1 MNSLWRYEQEDYV
14 SQFFQIHPE
23 NPQQRLIR
31 QAVEIIRNLRTLR
44 DQTALGLPPAGLE
57 QEAVERLTAAGFDA
71 AVVFRD
77 YGNRVGVWRLMDVF
91 DRFDLRCTVSLS
103 MAVLDMYPDIA
114 EAMLARRWEFMSHG
128 LYNTRYHWNMSEEE
142 EAQKT
147 YNIKEALKT
156 SKQVFL
162 ICFELPFKRKI
173 VLENHIQ
180 FDSVFEEIFSP
191 PPELL

>member
-1 MNSLWRYEQEDYV
+1 MLKGIFVTMKTAVYIMIFLFVSFLSLPT
-14 SQFFQIHPE
+14 I
-23 NPQQRLIR
+23 
-31 QAVEIIRNLRTLR
+31 
-44 DQTALGLPPAGLE
+44 LGLIDNNE
-57 QEAVERLTAAGFDA
+57 T
-71 AVVFRD
+71 
-77 YGNRVGVWRLMDVF
+77 DV
-91 DRFDLRCTVSLS
+91 S
-103 MAVLDMYPDIA
+103 MVY
-114 EAMLARRWEFMSHG
+114 
-128 LYNTRYHWNMSEEE
+128 NMSEEE